1 MIEQPTVSR
10 VAHTFLVLFGLIA
23 LAASLW
29 AVSNYVTSLV
39 SVSSLEL
46 EITDVRPSESDSA
59 QLVVQFRLHNRSELP
74 IRINSYFF
82 DLHLNGTRIGG
93 SYSTWRDDEPELDRS
108 LYARASTIESTLA
121 PHSSLDMEFP
131 LHIFDLDRI
140 MAAHQEHSWSAEAG
154 FRLIHPHGHDER
166 LVRLRAAQQ

>member
-39 SVSSLEL
+39 SVRSLEL
-46 EITDVRPSESDSA
+46 EITDVRPGESDTV

-82 DLHLNGTRIGG
+82 DLLLNGTRIGG
-93 SYSTWRDDEPELDRS
+93 SYSTWRDDYPDVDRS
-108 LYARASTIESTLA
+108 LYSRASTIDRALT
-121 PHSSLDMEFP
+121 PNGHLDMEFP
-131 LHIFDLDRI
+131 LYIFDLDSI
-140 MAAHQEHSWSAEAG
+140 MAANPDRSWSAEAG
-154 FRLIHPHGHDER
+154 FRLIHPHGRDER

>member
-1 MIEQPTVSR
+1 MSR

-39 SVSSLEL
+39 SVRSLEL

-74 IRINSYFF
+74 VRINSYFF

-121 PHSSLDMEFP
+121 PHGSLDMEFP

-154 FRLIHPHGHDER
+154 FRLIHPHGREER